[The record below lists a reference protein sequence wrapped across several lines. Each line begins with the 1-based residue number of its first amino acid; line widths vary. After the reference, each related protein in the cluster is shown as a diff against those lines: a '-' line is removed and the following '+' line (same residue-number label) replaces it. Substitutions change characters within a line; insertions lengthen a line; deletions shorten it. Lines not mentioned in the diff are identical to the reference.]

1 VIFVVFVSASDEEQ
15 SKGDDLCK
23 MTRSVLCVK
32 DVLMIIATAAK
43 SINRTVNEIE
53 KSILNKI
60 QIVDTLNLYVNFEI
74 DLIQSHLP
82 TPQYHVQFVQL
93 DNIDKVLVFLFVF
106 SI

>member
-1 VIFVVFVSASDEEQ
+1 
-15 SKGDDLCK
+15 

-106 SI
+106 SV